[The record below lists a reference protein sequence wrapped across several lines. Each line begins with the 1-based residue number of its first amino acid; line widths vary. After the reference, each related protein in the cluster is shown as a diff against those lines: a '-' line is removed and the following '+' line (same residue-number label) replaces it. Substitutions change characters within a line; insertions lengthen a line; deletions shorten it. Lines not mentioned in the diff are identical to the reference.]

1 MRPEVVAPDRAP
13 EGRGVT
19 GFDRFR
25 QVDALDGLRGV
36 AILLVVLSHLDEL
49 TVDGVTELRGHDLTP
64 VAPLN
69 DVLDGGFLGVDLF
82 FVLSGFL
89 ITTLL
94 AQERRTTGAVRFGR
108 FYARR
113 ALRLLPAL
121 YLFLAAHVV
130 YAVVADLHPTNEAW
144 SIGGAL
150 LYVSNWVTA
159 DNLFRATEGTG
170 HLWSLAVEEQFYLAW
185 PVLLLLLVRA
195 DRATRLL
202 RAVLVLAVVGV
213 ALHRADLWSDGV
225 HWLQVFVRTDT
236 RIDALLLGALAA
248 VLWGGRT
255 RPLPRRF
262 AAAAWLAAAVL
273 VGILPFAD
281 FEEGFVYLGGFS
293 LFALAAAVV
302 VVAAVDG
309 DWAGNRVLRLPA
321 LQLLG
326 RVSYGLYL
334 WHPLAFYAVRR
345 WADDVPIVPRIA
357 LALAVSA
364 VVTALSRVVV
374 ERPALRLKRR
384 FAAPRPAP
392 AAGGAA
398 APAD

>member
-1 MRPEVVAPDRAP
+1 MRPEAVAPERAP
-13 EGRGVT
+13 GERAVT

-25 QVDALDGLRGV
+25 QVDALDGLRGM

-49 TVDGVTELRGHDLTP
+49 AVDGVRDLRGHDLTP
-64 VAPLN
+64 VGPLN
-69 DVLDGGFLGVDLF
+69 DLLDGGFLGVDLF

-94 AQERRTTGAVRFGR
+94 AQERRASGAVRFGR

-121 YLFLAAHVV
+121 YVFLAAHVA
-130 YAVVADLHPTNEAW
+130 YAVAADLHGTNEAW

-170 HLWSLAVEEQFYLAW
+170 HLWSLAVEEQFYLMW
-185 PVLLLLLVRA
+185 PAVLLLLARA
-195 DRATRLL
+195 DRSTRLL
-202 RAVLVLAVVGV
+202 RAVLVAAIVGV

-236 RIDALLLGALAA
+236 RIDALLIGALAA
-248 VLWGGRT
+248 VVWGGRS
-255 RPLPRRF
+255 RPLPPGF
-262 AAAAWLAAAVL
+262 TAAAWVAAVVL
-273 VGILPFAD
+273 VGILPVAD
-281 FEEGFVYLGGFS
+281 YEAGFVYLGGFS
-293 LFALAAAVV
+293 LFAVAAAVV
-302 VVAAVDG
+302 VVAAVDTEWG
-309 DWAGNRVLRLPA
+309 GNHVLRLPA

-334 WHPLAFYAVRR
+334 WHLLVFYAVRR

-357 LALAVSA
+357 LALAVSLA
-364 VVTALSRVVV
+364 VTTLSHWVV

-384 FAAPRPAP
+384 FAAPRPTPVGTAP
-392 AAGGAA
+392 G
-398 APAD
+398 PRPD